1 MGLTLNETFLAIFCA
16 LAILSL
22 VATGAGQWV
31 ASRTM
36 DTMRL
41 TRLAVVNSRVRSSWS
56 VLALFTVAFV
66 IGPNAL
72 LVVFALASFFALREF
87 VSLTPIKPS
96 DHWALVVAFYLVIPA
111 QYLLLGFG
119 RTNLFAV
126 FIPVYVFL
134 LMPVVMAIKQD
145 TELYLQRVAKVQWG
159 LMVSVYCVS
168 HAPAIATLPIR
179 GHEDR
184 GPLLLLFFLL
194 ILFLT
199 DLLQVIASTLLG
211 GVPLTVNVNKTAKG
225 ALAGGAAGVL
235 IGTALWWMT
244 PFLWWQ
250 AFLHVRADRRQR
262 LHGHRGLVA
271 GQAQSRGKAMGFG
284 ARAHA
289 RSARAARRPD
299 VCGAG
304 VLAGDSLFVGNS
316 GRCLTCVPQPKARVS
331 CAHERFCAPLLLLLL
346 RLFPATGGTSRTARV
361 EHTESTQT
369 ARQTWRFFFA
379 S

>member
-22 VATGAGQWV
+22 IATGAGQWV
-31 ASRTM
+31 TSRTM
-36 DTMRL
+36 DTVRL
-41 TRLAVVNSRVRSSWS
+41 TRLAIVNSRVRSSWS

-72 LVVFALASFFALREF
+72 LAVFALASFFALREF
-87 VSLTPIKPS
+87 VSLTPIKSS

-119 RTNLFAV
+119 RANLFAV

-159 LMVSVYCVS
+159 LMISVYCVS

-179 GHEDR
+179 GYEDR

-211 GVPLTVNVNKTAKG
+211 GTPLKVNLNKTAKG
-225 ALAGGAAGVL
+225 ALAGGAGGVL
-235 IGTALWWMT
+235 IGTALWWLT

-250 AFLHVRADRRQR
+250 AFLMSALIVGSGFMGTVVLSLVKRSLGAQQWDSELVLTRGVLERLDALMFAAPVFWQVTRYLWVIRAD
-262 LHGHRGLVA
+262 V
-271 GQAQSRGKAMGFG
+271 
-284 ARAHA
+284 
-289 RSARAARRPD
+289 
-299 VCGAG
+299 
-304 VLAGDSLFVGNS
+304 
-316 GRCLTCVPQPKARVS
+316 
-331 CAHERFCAPLLLLLL
+331 
-346 RLFPATGGTSRTARV
+346 
-361 EHTESTQT
+361 
-369 ARQTWRFFFA
+369 
-379 S
+379 

>member
-22 VATGAGQWV
+22 IATGAGQWV
-31 ASRTM
+31 TSRTM
-36 DTMRL
+36 DTVRL
-41 TRLAVVNSRVRSSWS
+41 TRLAIVNSRVHSSWS

-87 VSLTPIKPS
+87 VSLTPIKSS

-119 RTNLFAV
+119 RANLFAV

-134 LMPVVMAIKQD
+134 LLPVVMAIKQD

-159 LMVSVYCVS
+159 LMISVYCVS

-179 GHEDR
+179 GFEDR
-184 GPLLLLFFLL
+184 GPLLLLFFLM

-211 GVPLTVNVNKTAKG
+211 GTPLKVNLNKTAKG
-225 ALAGGAAGVL
+225 ALTGGAGGVL
-235 IGTALWWMT
+235 IGTALWWLT

-250 AFLHVRADRRQR
+250 AFAMSVLIVGSGFMGTVVLSLVKRSLGAQPWDSEFVLTRGVLERLDALMFAAPVFWQVTRYIWVIRAD
-262 LHGHRGLVA
+262 V
-271 GQAQSRGKAMGFG
+271 
-284 ARAHA
+284 
-289 RSARAARRPD
+289 
-299 VCGAG
+299 
-304 VLAGDSLFVGNS
+304 
-316 GRCLTCVPQPKARVS
+316 
-331 CAHERFCAPLLLLLL
+331 
-346 RLFPATGGTSRTARV
+346 
-361 EHTESTQT
+361 
-369 ARQTWRFFFA
+369 
-379 S
+379 

>member
-22 VATGAGQWV
+22 IATGAGQWV
-31 ASRTM
+31 TSRTM
-36 DTMRL
+36 DTVRL
-41 TRLAVVNSRVRSSWS
+41 TRLAIVNSRVRSSWS

-66 IGPNAL
+66 IGPTAL

-87 VSLTPIKPS
+87 VSLTPIKSS

-119 RTNLFAV
+119 RANLFAV

-159 LMVSVYCVS
+159 LMISVYCVS

-179 GHEDR
+179 GYEDR

-211 GVPLTVNVNKTAKG
+211 GTPLKVNLNKTAKG
-225 ALAGGAAGVL
+225 ALAGGAGGLL
-235 IGTALWWMT
+235 IGTALWWLT

-250 AFLHVRADRRQR
+250 AFLMSALIVTSGFMGTVVLSLVKRSLGAKQWDSELLLTRGVLERLDALMFAAPVFWQVTRYIWVIRAD
-262 LHGHRGLVA
+262 V
-271 GQAQSRGKAMGFG
+271 
-284 ARAHA
+284 
-289 RSARAARRPD
+289 
-299 VCGAG
+299 
-304 VLAGDSLFVGNS
+304 
-316 GRCLTCVPQPKARVS
+316 
-331 CAHERFCAPLLLLLL
+331 
-346 RLFPATGGTSRTARV
+346 
-361 EHTESTQT
+361 
-369 ARQTWRFFFA
+369 
-379 S
+379 

>member
-1 MGLTLNETFLAIFCA
+1 MNLTLNETFLATFCA

-36 DTMRL
+36 DTIRL
-41 TRLAVVNSRVRSSWS
+41 ARLAVVNSRVRSSWS

-96 DHWALVVAFYLVIPA
+96 DHWALVVAFYFVIPT
-111 QYLLLGFG
+111 QYVLLGFG

-159 LMVSVYCVS
+159 LMISVYCVS

-179 GHEDR
+179 GYEDR

-211 GVPLTVNVNKTAKG
+211 GAPLSVNVNKTAKG
-225 ALAGGAAGVL
+225 AMVGGAAGVV
-235 IGTALWWMT
+235 IGASLWWMT

-250 AFLHVRADRRQR
+250 AFLMSALIVVSGFVGTVVLSLVKRSLGAKQWDSELVLTRGVLERLDALMFAAPVFWQVTRYLWVIRAD
-262 LHGHRGLVA
+262 V
-271 GQAQSRGKAMGFG
+271 
-284 ARAHA
+284 
-289 RSARAARRPD
+289 
-299 VCGAG
+299 
-304 VLAGDSLFVGNS
+304 
-316 GRCLTCVPQPKARVS
+316 
-331 CAHERFCAPLLLLLL
+331 
-346 RLFPATGGTSRTARV
+346 
-361 EHTESTQT
+361 
-369 ARQTWRFFFA
+369 
-379 S
+379 

>member
-31 ASRTM
+31 TSRTM
-36 DTMRL
+36 DTVRL
-41 TRLAVVNSRVRSSWS
+41 TRLAIVNSRVRSSWS

-111 QYLLLGFG
+111 QYVLLGFG

-145 TELYLQRVAKVQWG
+145 TDLYLQRVAKVQWG
-159 LMVSVYCVS
+159 LMISVYCVS
-168 HAPAIATLPIR
+168 HAPAIVMLPIR
-179 GHEDR
+179 GYEDR

-194 ILFLT
+194 VLFLT
-199 DLLQVIASTLLG
+199 DLLQVIFSTLFG
-211 GVPLTVNVNKTAKG
+211 GVL
-225 ALAGGAAGVL
+225 
-235 IGTALWWMT
+235 
-244 PFLWWQ
+244 
-250 AFLHVRADRRQR
+250 
-262 LHGHRGLVA
+262 
-271 GQAQSRGKAMGFG
+271 
-284 ARAHA
+284 
-289 RSARAARRPD
+289 
-299 VCGAG
+299 
-304 VLAGDSLFVGNS
+304 
-316 GRCLTCVPQPKARVS
+316 
-331 CAHERFCAPLLLLLL
+331 
-346 RLFPATGGTSRTARV
+346 
-361 EHTESTQT
+361 
-369 ARQTWRFFFA
+369 
-379 S
+379 

>member
-22 VATGAGQWV
+22 IATGAGQWV
-31 ASRTM
+31 TSRTM
-36 DTMRL
+36 DTVRL
-41 TRLAVVNSRVRSSWS
+41 PRLAIVNSRVRSSWS

-87 VSLTPIKPS
+87 VSLTPIKSS

-119 RTNLFAV
+119 RANLFAV

-134 LMPVVMAIKQD
+134 LLPVVMAIKQD

-159 LMVSVYCVS
+159 LMISVYCVS
-168 HAPAIATLPIR
+168 HAPAIAALPIR
-179 GHEDR
+179 GYEDR

-211 GVPLTVNVNKTAKG
+211 GTPLKVNLNKTAKG
-225 ALAGGAAGVL
+225 ALAGGAGGVL
-235 IGTALWWMT
+235 IGTALWWLT

-250 AFLHVRADRRQR
+250 AFAMSVLIVGSGCMGTVVLSLVKRSLGAQPWDSEFVLTRGVLERLDALMFAAPVFWQVTRYIWVIRADI
-262 LHGHRGLVA
+262 
-271 GQAQSRGKAMGFG
+271 
-284 ARAHA
+284 
-289 RSARAARRPD
+289 
-299 VCGAG
+299 
-304 VLAGDSLFVGNS
+304 
-316 GRCLTCVPQPKARVS
+316 
-331 CAHERFCAPLLLLLL
+331 
-346 RLFPATGGTSRTARV
+346 
-361 EHTESTQT
+361 
-369 ARQTWRFFFA
+369 
-379 S
+379 

>member
-1 MGLTLNETFLAIFCA
+1 MSFYIARAMRSHNWQTKRMNLTLNETFLAVFCA

-22 VATGAGQWV
+22 VSTGAGQWI
-31 ASRTM
+31 ASRTI
-36 DTMRL
+36 DTVRL

-72 LVVFALASFFALREF
+72 LVVFALASFFAMREF

-111 QYLLLGFG
+111 QYILLGFG
-119 RTNLFAV
+119 RANLFAV

-159 LMVSVYCVS
+159 LMISVYCVS

-179 GHEDR
+179 GYEDR

-211 GVPLTVNVNKTAKG
+211 GAPLSVNVNKTSRG

-244 PFLWWQ
+244 PFIWWQ
-250 AFLHVRADRRQR
+250 AFLMSALIVVSGFIGSVVLSLVKRSLGAKQWDSELVLTRGVLERLDALMFAAPVFWQVTRYLWVIRAD
-262 LHGHRGLVA
+262 V
-271 GQAQSRGKAMGFG
+271 
-284 ARAHA
+284 
-289 RSARAARRPD
+289 
-299 VCGAG
+299 
-304 VLAGDSLFVGNS
+304 
-316 GRCLTCVPQPKARVS
+316 
-331 CAHERFCAPLLLLLL
+331 
-346 RLFPATGGTSRTARV
+346 
-361 EHTESTQT
+361 
-369 ARQTWRFFFA
+369 
-379 S
+379 

>member
-1 MGLTLNETFLAIFCA
+1 M
-16 LAILSL
+16 
-22 VATGAGQWV
+22 
-31 ASRTM
+31 
-36 DTMRL
+36 
-41 TRLAVVNSRVRSSWS
+41 
-56 VLALFTVAFV
+56 AFV

-145 TELYLQRVAKVQWG
+145 TDLYLQRVAKVQWG
-159 LMVSVYCVS
+159 LMISVYCVS

-179 GHEDR
+179 GYEDR

-199 DLLQVIASTLLG
+199 DLLQVIVSTLFG
-211 GVPLTVNVNKTAKG
+211 GIPLTVNREQDG
-225 ALAGGAAGVL
+225 ERCAGRRCAGVL

-250 AFLHVRADRRQR
+250 AFFMSALIVVSGFIGTVVLSLVKRSLGAKQWDSELVLTRGVLERLDALMFAAPVFWQVTRYLWVIRAD
-262 LHGHRGLVA
+262 V
-271 GQAQSRGKAMGFG
+271 
-284 ARAHA
+284 
-289 RSARAARRPD
+289 
-299 VCGAG
+299 
-304 VLAGDSLFVGNS
+304 
-316 GRCLTCVPQPKARVS
+316 
-331 CAHERFCAPLLLLLL
+331 
-346 RLFPATGGTSRTARV
+346 
-361 EHTESTQT
+361 
-369 ARQTWRFFFA
+369 
-379 S
+379 

>member
-31 ASRTM
+31 ASRTL
-36 DTMRL
+36 DTARL
-41 TRLAVVNSRVRSSWS
+41 ARLAVVNSRVRSSWS

-87 VSLTPIKPS
+87 VSLTPIKSS

-111 QYLLLGFG
+111 QYVLLGFG

-134 LMPVVMAIKQD
+134 LMPVVMALKQD

-179 GHEDR
+179 GYEDR

-211 GVPLTVNVNKTAKG
+211 GVPLTVNANKTAKG
-225 ALAGGAAGVL
+225 ALGGGAAGVL

-250 AFLHVRADRRQR
+250 AFLMSSLIVVSGSVGTVVLSLVKRSLGAKQWDSELVLTRGVLERLDALMFAAPVFWQVTRYVWVIRAD
-262 LHGHRGLVA
+262 V
-271 GQAQSRGKAMGFG
+271 
-284 ARAHA
+284 
-289 RSARAARRPD
+289 
-299 VCGAG
+299 
-304 VLAGDSLFVGNS
+304 
-316 GRCLTCVPQPKARVS
+316 
-331 CAHERFCAPLLLLLL
+331 
-346 RLFPATGGTSRTARV
+346 
-361 EHTESTQT
+361 
-369 ARQTWRFFFA
+369 
-379 S
+379 

>member
-1 MGLTLNETFLAIFCA
+1 MGLTLNETFLAILCA

-31 ASRTM
+31 ESRTM
-36 DTMRL
+36 DTVRL
-41 TRLAVVNSRVRSSWS
+41 TRLAIVNSRVRSSWS

-119 RTNLFAV
+119 RANLFAV

-159 LMVSVYCVS
+159 LMISVYCVS

-179 GHEDR
+179 GYEDR

-199 DLLQVIASTLLG
+199 DLLQVIASTVLG
-211 GVPLTVNVNKTAKG
+211 GTPLTVNVNKTAKG
-225 ALAGGAAGVL
+225 ALAGGTAGVL
-235 IGTALWWMT
+235 VGTALWWMT

-250 AFLHVRADRRQR
+250 AFFMSALIVVSGFMGTVVLSLVKRSLGAKQWDSELVLTRGVLERLDALMFAAPVFWQVTRYLWVIRAD
-262 LHGHRGLVA
+262 V
-271 GQAQSRGKAMGFG
+271 
-284 ARAHA
+284 
-289 RSARAARRPD
+289 
-299 VCGAG
+299 
-304 VLAGDSLFVGNS
+304 
-316 GRCLTCVPQPKARVS
+316 
-331 CAHERFCAPLLLLLL
+331 
-346 RLFPATGGTSRTARV
+346 
-361 EHTESTQT
+361 
-369 ARQTWRFFFA
+369 
-379 S
+379 

>member
-22 VATGAGQWV
+22 IATGAGQWV
-31 ASRTM
+31 TSRTM
-36 DTMRL
+36 DTVRL
-41 TRLAVVNSRVRSSWS
+41 PRLAIVNSRVRSSWS

-87 VSLTPIKPS
+87 VSLTPIKSS

-119 RTNLFAV
+119 RANLFAV

-134 LMPVVMAIKQD
+134 LLPVVMAIKQD

-159 LMVSVYCVS
+159 LMISVYCVS

-179 GHEDR
+179 GFEDR
-184 GPLLLLFFLL
+184 GPLLLLFFLM

-211 GVPLTVNVNKTAKG
+211 GTPLKVNLNKTARG
-225 ALAGGAAGVL
+225 ALAGGAGGVL
-235 IGTALWWMT
+235 IGTALWWLT

-250 AFLHVRADRRQR
+250 AFGMSVLIVGSGFMGTVVLSLVKRSLGAQPWDSEFVLTRGVLERLDALMFAAPVFWQVTRYIWVIRAD
-262 LHGHRGLVA
+262 V
-271 GQAQSRGKAMGFG
+271 
-284 ARAHA
+284 
-289 RSARAARRPD
+289 
-299 VCGAG
+299 
-304 VLAGDSLFVGNS
+304 
-316 GRCLTCVPQPKARVS
+316 
-331 CAHERFCAPLLLLLL
+331 
-346 RLFPATGGTSRTARV
+346 
-361 EHTESTQT
+361 
-369 ARQTWRFFFA
+369 
-379 S
+379 

>member
-22 VATGAGQWV
+22 IATGAGQWV

-111 QYLLLGFG
+111 QYLLLGLG
-119 RTNLFAV
+119 RANLFAV

-145 TELYLQRVAKVQWG
+145 TEFYLQRVAKVQWG
-159 LMVSVYCVS
+159 LMISVYCVS

-179 GHEDR
+179 GYEDR

-211 GVPLTVNVNKTAKG
+211 GTPLTVNVNKTAKG
-225 ALAGGAAGVL
+225 ALAGGAAGIL

-250 AFLHVRADRRQR
+250 AFFMSGLIVVSGFMGTVVLSLVKRSLGAKQWDSELVLTRGVLERLDALMFAAPVFWQVTRYLWVIRAD
-262 LHGHRGLVA
+262 V
-271 GQAQSRGKAMGFG
+271 
-284 ARAHA
+284 
-289 RSARAARRPD
+289 
-299 VCGAG
+299 
-304 VLAGDSLFVGNS
+304 
-316 GRCLTCVPQPKARVS
+316 
-331 CAHERFCAPLLLLLL
+331 
-346 RLFPATGGTSRTARV
+346 
-361 EHTESTQT
+361 
-369 ARQTWRFFFA
+369 
-379 S
+379 

>member
-1 MGLTLNETFLAIFCA
+1 MGAQPSLRQPGGPDMGLTLNETFLAIFCA

-36 DTMRL
+36 DTIRL
-41 TRLAVVNSRVRSSWS
+41 ARLAVVNSRVRSSWS

-159 LMVSVYCVS
+159 LMISVYCVS

-179 GHEDR
+179 GYEDR

-211 GVPLTVNVNKTAKG
+211 GAPLTRQCEQDRQRC
-225 ALAGGAAGVL
+225 AGRRCSWRTDRHRAVVDDTVSVVAGV
-235 IGTALWWMT
+235 
-244 PFLWWQ
+244 FD
-250 AFLHVRADRRQR
+250 VRADRRQR
-262 LHGHRGLVA
+262 LHRVPSCCRWSSAVLGPKQWDSELVLT
-271 GQAQSRGKAMGFG
+271 R
-284 ARAHA
+284 
-289 RSARAARRPD
+289 
-299 VCGAG
+299 G
-304 VLAGDSLFVGNS
+304 VL
-316 GRCLTCVPQPKARVS
+316 
-331 CAHERFCAPLLLLLL
+331 ERLDALMFAAPVFWQVTRYLWVI
-346 RLFPATGGTSRTARV
+346 RADV
-361 EHTESTQT
+361 
-369 ARQTWRFFFA
+369 
-379 S
+379 

>member
-22 VATGAGQWV
+22 IATGAGQWIT
-31 ASRTM
+31 SRTM
-36 DTMRL
+36 DTVRL
-41 TRLAVVNSRVRSSWS
+41 TRLAIVNSRVRSSWS

-87 VSLTPIKPS
+87 VSLTPIKSS

-119 RTNLFAV
+119 RANLFAV

-145 TELYLQRVAKVQWG
+145 TEFYLQRVAKVQWG
-159 LMVSVYCVS
+159 LMISVYCVS

-179 GHEDR
+179 GYEDR

-211 GVPLTVNVNKTAKG
+211 GTPLKVNLNKTAKG

-235 IGTALWWMT
+235 IGTALWWLT

-250 AFLHVRADRRQR
+250 ALGMSALIVGSGFMGTVVLSLVKRSLGAKQWDSELVLTRGVLERLDALMFAAPVFWQVTRYIWVIRAD
-262 LHGHRGLVA
+262 L
-271 GQAQSRGKAMGFG
+271 
-284 ARAHA
+284 
-289 RSARAARRPD
+289 
-299 VCGAG
+299 
-304 VLAGDSLFVGNS
+304 
-316 GRCLTCVPQPKARVS
+316 
-331 CAHERFCAPLLLLLL
+331 
-346 RLFPATGGTSRTARV
+346 
-361 EHTESTQT
+361 
-369 ARQTWRFFFA
+369 
-379 S
+379 

>member
-22 VATGAGQWV
+22 IATGAGQWV
-31 ASRTM
+31 MSRTM
-36 DTMRL
+36 DTVRL
-41 TRLAVVNSRVRSSWS
+41 TRLAIVNSRVRSSWS
-56 VLALFTVAFV
+56 VLALFTVTFV

-87 VSLTPIKPS
+87 VSLTPIKSS

-119 RTNLFAV
+119 RANLFAV

-159 LMVSVYCVS
+159 LMISVYCVS

-179 GHEDR
+179 GYEDR

-211 GVPLTVNVNKTAKG
+211 GTPLKVNLNKTAKG

-235 IGTALWWMT
+235 IGTALWWLT

-250 AFLHVRADRRQR
+250 ALGMSALIVGSGFLGTVVLSLVKRSLGAKQWDSELVLTRGVLERLDALMFAAPVFWQVTRYIWVIRAD
-262 LHGHRGLVA
+262 L
-271 GQAQSRGKAMGFG
+271 
-284 ARAHA
+284 
-289 RSARAARRPD
+289 
-299 VCGAG
+299 
-304 VLAGDSLFVGNS
+304 
-316 GRCLTCVPQPKARVS
+316 
-331 CAHERFCAPLLLLLL
+331 
-346 RLFPATGGTSRTARV
+346 
-361 EHTESTQT
+361 
-369 ARQTWRFFFA
+369 
-379 S
+379 

>member
-22 VATGAGQWV
+22 IATGAGQWV
-31 ASRTM
+31 TSRTM
-36 DTMRL
+36 DTVRL
-41 TRLAVVNSRVRSSWS
+41 TRLAIVNSRVRSSWS

-66 IGPNAL
+66 IGPTAL

-119 RTNLFAV
+119 RANLFAV

-159 LMVSVYCVS
+159 LMISVYCVS

-179 GHEDR
+179 GYEDR

-211 GVPLTVNVNKTAKG
+211 GTPLKVNLNKTAKG
-225 ALAGGAAGVL
+225 VLAGGVGGVL
-235 IGTALWWMT
+235 IGTALWWLT

-250 AFLHVRADRRQR
+250 AFLMSALIVASGFMGTVV
-262 LHGHRGLVA
+262 LSLVKR
-271 GQAQSRGKAMGFG
+271 SLG
-284 ARAHA
+284 AKQWDSELVLTR
-289 RSARAARRPD
+289 
-299 VCGAG
+299 G
-304 VLAGDSLFVGNS
+304 VLERLDALMFAAPVFWQVTRYIWVIRGDV
-316 GRCLTCVPQPKARVS
+316 
-331 CAHERFCAPLLLLLL
+331 
-346 RLFPATGGTSRTARV
+346 
-361 EHTESTQT
+361 
-369 ARQTWRFFFA
+369 
-379 S
+379 

>member
-22 VATGAGQWV
+22 IATGAGQWV
-31 ASRTM
+31 TSRTM
-36 DTMRL
+36 DTVRL
-41 TRLAVVNSRVRSSWS
+41 TRLAIVNSRVRSSWS

-87 VSLTPIKPS
+87 VSLTPIKSS

-119 RTNLFAV
+119 RANLFAV

-145 TELYLQRVAKVQWG
+145 TEFYLQRVAKVQWG
-159 LMVSVYCVS
+159 LMISVYCVS

-179 GHEDR
+179 GYEDR

-211 GVPLTVNVNKTAKG
+211 GTPLKVNLNKTAKG

-235 IGTALWWMT
+235 IGTALWWLT

-250 AFLHVRADRRQR
+250 ALGMSALIVGSGFMGTVVLSLVKRSLGAKQWDSELVLTRGVLERLDALMFAAPVFWQVTRYIWVIRAD
-262 LHGHRGLVA
+262 L
-271 GQAQSRGKAMGFG
+271 
-284 ARAHA
+284 
-289 RSARAARRPD
+289 
-299 VCGAG
+299 
-304 VLAGDSLFVGNS
+304 
-316 GRCLTCVPQPKARVS
+316 
-331 CAHERFCAPLLLLLL
+331 
-346 RLFPATGGTSRTARV
+346 
-361 EHTESTQT
+361 
-369 ARQTWRFFFA
+369 
-379 S
+379 